1 MEKFLETYFIYLAV
15 ILTVIIFIPLY
26 RVIQGPKLFDRILGS
41 GAIATKTMVLILVIG
56 MIFDRLDMFIDIT
69 MAYAILNFIGT
80 IAIAKYFET
89 RGWKKKQ

>member
-1 MEKFLETYFIYLAV
+1 MEKYFIYLSV

-26 RVIQGPKLFDRILGS
+26 RVLMGPTFYDRILGA

-56 MIFDRLDMFIDIT
+56 MVFNRLDMFIDIT

-80 IAIAKYFET
+80 IAIAKYLER
-89 RGWKKKQ
+89 RGYKKK

>member
-1 MEKFLETYFIYLAV
+1 MQKYFIYLSV

-26 RVIQGPKLFDRILGS
+26 RVLMGPTLYDRILGA

-56 MIFDRLDMFIDIT
+56 LVFNRLDMFIDIT

-80 IAIAKYFET
+80 IAIAKYLET
-89 RGWKKKQ
+89 RGYKKE